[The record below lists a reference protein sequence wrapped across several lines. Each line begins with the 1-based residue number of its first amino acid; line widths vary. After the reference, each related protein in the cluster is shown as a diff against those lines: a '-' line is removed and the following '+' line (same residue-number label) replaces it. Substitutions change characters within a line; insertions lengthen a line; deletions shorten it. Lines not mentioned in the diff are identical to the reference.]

1 MIADKLEVGHY
12 VQSKPG
18 VGQPQIHGYILS
30 IERDVAKI
38 DVRRVGNAKV
48 SCQHGTMVRTRSLA
62 NLERGEV

>member
-1 MIADKLEVGHY
+1 MMDNLEVGHY

-18 VGQPQIHGYILS
+18 AGQPQIHGYIIS

-38 DVRRVGNAKV
+38 DVRRVGQARV
-48 SCQHGTMVRTRSLA
+48 STIAGKLVRTRSLR